1 VEGASVEI
9 ECYQGTEAGA
19 DFVQGKR
26 AEGSGMRTLAG
37 AVLGAAGAA
46 LIAAGCSGGPAA
58 ARTGTVQGRL
68 LAYPGP
74 MPANGKPPANPM
86 AGMAAFTDTSGH
98 TVSVTVD
105 PSGRFTIHLAAGSYT
120 ALLAPASLTPVREN
134 IRVQASKTLTITVLC
149 SEDSGTCGQ
158 VT

>member
-1 VEGASVEI
+1 VEI
-9 ECYQGTEAGA
+9 ERHSGTGAGA
-19 DFVQGKR
+19 AFVQGKR

-37 AVLGAAGAA
+37 AVLGVAGAA
-46 LIAAGCSGGPAA
+46 LIGAGCSGGTAA
-58 ARTGTVQGRL
+58 PPTGTVQGRL

-86 AGMAAFTDTSGH
+86 AGMAAFTDKSGH
-98 TVSVTVD
+98 TVTVTVGA
-105 PSGRFTIHLAAGSYT
+105 SGRFTIHLAAGSYS
-120 ALLAPASLTPVREN
+120 ALLAPTSLTPVRED

-149 SEDSGTCGQ
+149 SADSGTCGQ